1 MNTRDSNAMRAGDG
15 DRHQVVEVL
24 RAALDQGRLTLS
36 EYDERVATAYHATT
50 YADLNALLE
59 DLPKTEKGALALP
72 TPTVA
77 AWIGPAGAAGSPP
90 AKVSQPQRRIPLAL
104 QILWMIWGS
113 AVAINVVVWTIV
125 TVTTGWTYPWPL
137 WVAGPSGVALLAV
150 TIGIDW
156 IRQQR
161 NQDG

>member
-1 MNTRDSNAMRAGDG
+1 MRAGDG

-24 RAALDQGRLTLS
+24 RVALDEGRLTLT

-50 YADLNALLE
+50 YADLNTLLE
-59 DLPKTEKGALALP
+59 DLPKTAQGVVSLP

-77 AWIGPAGAAGSPP
+77 AWIGPQRPKS
-90 AKVSQPQRRIPLAL
+90 KRRQRRIPLAL
-104 QILWMIWGS
+104 QILWTIWGS
-113 AVAINVVVWTIV
+113 VVAINVVVWTIV

-137 WVAGPSGVALLAV
+137 WVAGPTGVALLGV
-150 TIGIDW
+150 TVGVDW

-161 NQDG
+161 VHDDDV